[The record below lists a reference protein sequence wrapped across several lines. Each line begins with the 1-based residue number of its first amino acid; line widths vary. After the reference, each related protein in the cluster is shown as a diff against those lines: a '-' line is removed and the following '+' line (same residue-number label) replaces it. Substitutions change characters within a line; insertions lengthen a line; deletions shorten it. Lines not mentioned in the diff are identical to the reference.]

1 MADKQYASEPVSG
14 CKDLGG
20 FRVTLGCLECSFKEH
35 PDPRSVRFF
44 SLLLTMGLPLSH
56 AATNE
61 AEESVKG
68 S

>member
-1 MADKQYASEPVSG
+1 MLQNLFQGVRIYEAFE
-14 CKDLGG
+14 
-20 FRVTLGCLECSFKEH
+20 LGCLECSFKEH

-61 AEESVKG
+61 AEEPVN
-68 S
+68 